1 MFPPL
6 PSGGGFFPVLFF
18 LNPLRSISMATITAN
33 GTSGVST
40 TSSQDIVA
48 LVGRLLVAYLFIPA
62 GIGKIMGFAGTV
74 GYVASSGLPLPQVG
88 AALAILVEV
97 GVGIAFLLGY
107 KTRVTAIILAV
118 FTVLTALFF
127 HKYWSAPDAMKMMQQ
142 INFNKNIAI
151 AGGLLAFAAFGP
163 GRLSIDKR

>member
-1 MFPPL
+1 MFPLPPL
-6 PSGGGFFPVLFF
+6 GGGFFSVFF
-18 LNPLRSISMATITAN
+18 QSTRSISMATISAN

-40 TSSQDIVA
+40 TSSQDVIA
-48 LVGRLLVAYLFIPA
+48 LVGRILIAYLFIPA

-74 GYVASSGLPLPQVG
+74 GYVASSGLPLPQLG
-88 AALAILVEV
+88 AIIAIVVEL

-107 KTRVTAIILAV
+107 KTRIAAIVLAV
-118 FTVLTALFF
+118 FTVLAALFF

>member
-1 MFPPL
+1 MSTL
-6 PSGGGFFPVLFF
+6 TAKGTTGV
-18 LNPLRSISMATITAN
+18 TIT
-33 GTSGVST
+33 ST
-40 TSSQDIVA
+40 QDVIA
-48 LVGRLLVAYLFIPA
+48 LVGRILIAYLFIPA
-62 GIGKIMGFAGTV
+62 GIGKLMGFAGTV

-88 AALAILVEV
+88 AVLAIVVEL

-107 KTRVTAIILAV
+107 KTRIAAIVLAV
-118 FTVLTALFF
+118 FTVLAALFF